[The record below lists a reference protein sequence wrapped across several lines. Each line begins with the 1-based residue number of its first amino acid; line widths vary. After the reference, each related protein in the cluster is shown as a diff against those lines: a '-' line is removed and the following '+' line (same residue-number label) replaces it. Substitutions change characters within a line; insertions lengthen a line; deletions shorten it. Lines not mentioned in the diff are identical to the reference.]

1 MAKPGELR
9 AHLAGEPS
17 LNSLLSSDV
26 SIGQIVKPF
35 ILECPPEL
43 PLFEAARRM
52 SEARVSSILVMD
64 DDVVLGIWTER
75 DALLVD
81 FDDPAAFTRPVREVM
96 NAPVRTVDVALGL
109 QELAVKFREEHVRHY
124 LVTDAAGARRG
135 IVSQTDVVLN
145 QGIEHYLRL
154 RSVDSVVRSGLQSLP
169 ETATLT
175 QVAALMRQAVTDAVV
190 VSYADGSWGILTE
203 RDVVRLVAQKCGN
216 QFAGGLASRPLLTV
230 GQRTSLYRVRA
241 MLSESK
247 LRHIGVLGD
256 DGALAGVVSFS
267 DILSGMELVYV
278 QELQHAL
285 RDRDEALNVSQRN
298 LHLAERVIESS
309 LEGIMVTD
317 EHSVIISVNPA
328 FTRLTGY
335 SAAEVVGETP
345 AILSSGRH
353 DKAFY
358 DAMWD
363 SLRQTGYWQGEVW
376 NRRKS
381 GEIFPELLTIA
392 AIRNREGRLTHYAA
406 LFSDITEMKEN
417 EERIRHLA
425 YYDVL
430 TGLPNRRLLED
441 RLRVALAHAH
451 RNRRQLAVL
460 FIDLDRFKRINDSLG
475 HEVGDRL
482 LVAIA
487 HRLRNVLREDDT
499 VARMGGDEFV
509 AVLSDIESPD
519 HAVQIALRLIGALMC
534 PVRVDEHE
542 LVVTTSVGISIYPD
556 DSDSA
561 LALVKNADIAMYRAK
576 DSGRNSFQLYAPA
589 MNARSLEHLALE
601 SALHR
606 ALERGE
612 FELYYQPLLDAGHC
626 SIVAAEALLR
636 WHHPELGL
644 VAPADFIPLAEETG
658 LIISIGAWVLRS
670 ACLQLAR
677 WHAQGHRNLR
687 VAVNISARQF
697 HDPDFI
703 TLAGRIVGETG
714 IEPRHI
720 TLELTESML
729 MDDALDTIRMLAQ
742 LHNMGF
748 AIAMDDF
755 GTGYSSLSY
764 LKRFPINELKV
775 DRVFIRDIERSADD
789 AAIVSAIIG
798 LAHSL
803 GLHVVA
809 EGVETASQLT
819 FLQQQGCDFLQGFHF
834 SPPVAVGTFE
844 KLLK

>member
-1 MAKPGELR
+1 MAQPGKLQTPP
-9 AHLAGEPS
+9 AGEPH
-17 LNSLLSSDV
+17 LDSLLSSDV

-35 ILECPPEL
+35 ILECPPDL
-43 PLFEAARRM
+43 PLFEAAQCM
-52 SEARVSSILVMD
+52 SEARVSSILVVDGDM
-64 DDVVLGIWTER
+64 VLGIWTER
-75 DALLVD
+75 DALRVD
-81 FDDPAAFTRPVREVM
+81 FEDPAAFTRPVREVM
-96 NAPVRTVDVALGL
+96 NAPVRTVDATLGL
-109 QELAVKFREEHVRHY
+109 QELTVRFREEHVRHY
-124 LVTDAAGARRG
+124 LVTDASGNRCG

-169 ETATLT
+169 ETASLA
-175 QVAALMRQAVTDAVV
+175 QMAALMRQAATDAVV
-190 VSYADGSWGILTE
+190 VSYSDGSWGILTE
-203 RDVVRLVAQKCGN
+203 RDVVRLVAQQCGN
-216 QFAGGLASRPLLTV
+216 EAVGGLASRPLLTV
-230 GQRTSLYRVRA
+230 DQRTSLYRVRT
-241 MLSESK
+241 MLDEGK
-247 LRHIGVLGD
+247 LRHIGVLD
-256 DGALAGVVSFS
+256 DRGTLTGVVSFS

-298 LHLAERVIESS
+298 LHLAEKVIESS

-317 EHSVIISVNPA
+317 AHAVIVSVNPA

-363 SLRQTGYWQGEVW
+363 ALRQTGYWQGEVW

-381 GEIFPELLTIA
+381 GEVFPELLTIA
-392 AIRNREGRLTHYAA
+392 AIKDRDGRLTHYAA

-475 HEVGDRL
+475 HEIGDRL

-487 HRLRNVLREDDT
+487 HRLRDALREDDT

-509 AVLSDIESPD
+509 AVLSDIENPD
-519 HAVQIALRLIGALMC
+519 HAVQIARRLIDALMR
-534 PVRVDEHE
+534 PVRVDGHE
-542 LVVTTSVGISIYPD
+542 LVVTTSIGISIYPD

-561 LALVKNADIAMYRAK
+561 PALVKNADIAMYRAK

-612 FELYYQPLLDAGHC
+612 FELYYQPLLDAGQC
-626 SIVAAEALLR
+626 RIVAAEALLR
-636 WHHPELGL
+636 WRHPDLGL

-658 LIISIGAWVLRS
+658 LIIPIGAWVLRS
-670 ACLQLAR
+670 ACLQLAQ
-677 WHAQGHRNLR
+677 WHGQGHHDLR

-697 HDPDFI
+697 HDPEFI
-703 TLAGRIVGETG
+703 TLAGCIVEEAG
-714 IEPRHI
+714 IDPRHI

-742 LHNMGF
+742 LNAMGF

-764 LKRFPINELKV
+764 LKRFPINELKI
-775 DRVFIRDIERSADD
+775 DRVFIRDIERSEDD

-803 GLHVVA
+803 GLRVVA
-809 EGVETASQLT
+809 EGVETGPQLA
-819 FLQQQGCDFLQGFHF
+819 FLQRQRCDFLQGFHF
-834 SPPVAVGTFE
+834 SPPVAVGMFE
-844 KLLK
+844 KLL

>member
-1 MAKPGELR
+1 
-9 AHLAGEPS
+9 
-17 LNSLLSSDV
+17 
-26 SIGQIVKPF
+26 
-35 ILECPPEL
+35 
-43 PLFEAARRM
+43 
-52 SEARVSSILVMD
+52 
-64 DDVVLGIWTER
+64 
-75 DALLVD
+75 
-81 FDDPAAFTRPVREVM
+81 
-96 NAPVRTVDVALGL
+96 
-109 QELAVKFREEHVRHY
+109 
-124 LVTDAAGARRG
+124 
-135 IVSQTDVVLN
+135 
-145 QGIEHYLRL
+145 
-154 RSVDSVVRSGLQSLP
+154 
-169 ETATLT
+169 
-175 QVAALMRQAVTDAVV
+175 
-190 VSYADGSWGILTE
+190 
-203 RDVVRLVAQKCGN
+203 
-216 QFAGGLASRPLLTV
+216 
-230 GQRTSLYRVRA
+230 
-241 MLSESK
+241 
-247 LRHIGVLGD
+247 
-256 DGALAGVVSFS
+256 
-267 DILSGMELVYV
+267 
-278 QELQHAL
+278 
-285 RDRDEALNVSQRN
+285 
-298 LHLAERVIESS
+298 
-309 LEGIMVTD
+309 
-317 EHSVIISVNPA
+317 
-328 FTRLTGY
+328 
-335 SAAEVVGETP
+335 
-345 AILSSGRH
+345 
-353 DKAFY
+353 
-358 DAMWD
+358 MWD

-714 IEPRHI
+714 IEPHHI